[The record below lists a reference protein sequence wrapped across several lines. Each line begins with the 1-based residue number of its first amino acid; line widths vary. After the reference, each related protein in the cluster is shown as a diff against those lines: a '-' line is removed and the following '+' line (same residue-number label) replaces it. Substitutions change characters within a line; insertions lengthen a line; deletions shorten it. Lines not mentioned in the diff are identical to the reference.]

1 MHIIE
6 HNQMQGL
13 SSSYLTTMSIIL
25 AIFQNP
31 LHSLIGIKKKKRN
44 FACML
49 IRQIQNNDT
58 PHSLDDTA
66 FG

>member
-6 HNQMQGL
+6 HNQMQVL

-31 LHSLIGIKKKKRN
+31 LHSLIGIKKKN
-44 FACML
+44 GILLVC
-49 IRQIQNNDT
+49 
-58 PHSLDDTA
+58 
-66 FG
+66 